1 MSVALRTESG
11 QWESSVNAGF
21 RHGET
26 LMPAISNLFALAGFK
41 PEDLDLVA
49 CSAGPGS
56 FTGLRIGMATA
67 KGIARG
73 AGCAVKA
80 VDTLPLLAA
89 GRRHWPGIVAPV
101 MDARKQRVYA
111 AAFSAG
117 KRLSPD
123 SDVALEEFINSLP
136 EDKKILAT
144 GPDAGIAAGYA
155 NVVVDPLCSTPRAGI
170 MIDMAMSSFEQ
181 EGADPPDIG
190 PVYIRLSE
198 AEENLAKK
206 K

>member
-1 MSVALRTESG
+1 MSVALRTEAG
-11 QWESSVNAGF
+11 TWQTGIDAGF

-26 LMPAISNLFALAGFK
+26 LMPAISGLFELAEIPPK
-41 PEDLDLVA
+41 NLDLVA

-89 GRRHWPGIVAPV
+89 GREHWNGIVAPV
-101 MDARKQRVYA
+101 MDARKKRVYA
-111 AAFSAG
+111 AAFRSG
-117 KRLSPD
+117 TRLVKD
-123 SDVALEEFINSLP
+123 SDIALDEFIASLP
-136 EDKKILAT
+136 PNEPILVT
-144 GPDAGIAAGYA
+144 GPDAHIAAGFP
-155 NVVVDPLCSTPRAGI
+155 NVTIDPLASSPRALE
-170 MIDMAMSSFEQ
+170 MTTTAMDLFERC
-181 EGADPPDIG
+181 GADSSDLG

-198 AEENLAKK
+198 AEENLARQG
-206 K
+206 